1 MEYLTYYEI
10 TDGYDDAFDQY
21 VRTGGMPGAYVY
33 KTEDRQYDY
42 VRDVYS
48 TILVR
53 DLVEKYKIRNKSEF
67 TNISEFMMDNIGN
80 LLSPNNISKTLNN
93 DRSEITRKTVSK
105 YIGYLENAFLFYEAK
120 RYDLKGKKYLAN
132 NSKYYLCDSSFRY
145 AVNGTRNMDFGRVY
159 ENIVYLELRRR
170 GYEVYV
176 GKLYKREVDFVAKKR
191 ETQIY
196 IQVSD
201 NISDEK
207 IFEREHSPLLA
218 IRDAYPKMIIAR
230 THHETY
236 DYQGVQVVDIC
247 STIYK
252 NYKLK
257 SEVENLDKWDL
268 QNELIQSC
276 IIRDEEQDENLQ
288 KISKTSPNYRVS
300 KQLILNEEQIDP
312 ANVIEINKTINPILV
327 SVSGLNLSGVLNVL
341 SDDDAI
347 LDTYNFETLEGKTDI
362 YIDNIDISKI
372 KFEISQGNI
381 SSLKIYELDGNAIS
395 TSMQALNKNHLQN
408 VTFTDTEIH
417 GNIKVSES
425 SLLFIPIPYDKKW
438 HVFVNGKES
447 KIFHADEGFMAVILP
462 VGNSKIQIKYIS
474 PFVKNGII
482 LSIIT
487 ILILICGNLM
497 KKIIR
502 NRKEGEK

>member
-1 MEYLTYYEI
+1 M
-10 TDGYDDAFDQY
+10 
-21 VRTGGMPGAYVY
+21 
-33 KTEDRQYDY
+33 
-42 VRDVYS
+42 YS

-67 TNISEFMMDNIGN
+67 TNISEFMMDSIGN

-207 IFEREHSPLLA
+207 TFEREHSPLLA

-230 THHETY
+230 THYETY

-247 STIYK
+247 RW
-252 NYKLK
+252 LR
-257 SEVENLDKWDL
+257 E
-268 QNELIQSC
+268 
-276 IIRDEEQDENLQ
+276 
-288 KISKTSPNYRVS
+288 
-300 KQLILNEEQIDP
+300 
-312 ANVIEINKTINPILV
+312 
-327 SVSGLNLSGVLNVL
+327 
-341 SDDDAI
+341 
-347 LDTYNFETLEGKTDI
+347 
-362 YIDNIDISKI
+362 
-372 KFEISQGNI
+372 
-381 SSLKIYELDGNAIS
+381 
-395 TSMQALNKNHLQN
+395 
-408 VTFTDTEIH
+408 
-417 GNIKVSES
+417 
-425 SLLFIPIPYDKKW
+425 
-438 HVFVNGKES
+438 
-447 KIFHADEGFMAVILP
+447 
-462 VGNSKIQIKYIS
+462 
-474 PFVKNGII
+474 
-482 LSIIT
+482 
-487 ILILICGNLM
+487 
-497 KKIIR
+497 
-502 NRKEGEK
+502 